1 MSIASRA
8 RVQEGMFN
16 NANVLYR
23 VRFVDGTSTVTRYAH
38 EASAEENAAPQ
49 AQAQAQEGK
58 RRAAAAQKAQSAG
71 RALAPANR

>member
-1 MSIASRA
+1 
-8 RVQEGMFN
+8 MFN

-38 EASAEENAAPQ
+38 ESEENAA
-49 AQAQAQEGK
+49 EGK
-58 RRAAAAQKAQSAG
+58 RRPSAKGTAA

>member
-1 MSIASRA
+1 M
-8 RVQEGMFN
+8 QEGMFN

-49 AQAQAQEGK
+49 AQAQEGK
-58 RRAAAAQKAQSAG
+58 RRAAAAQKAQPAG